1 MACAEDGRLFMK
13 PTGIFYENS
22 ILSQLKTTSKS
33 EANKNYLEIQKS
45 KLDLEIAQLKDEVE
59 RLTKH
64 RSRLSKPEHS
74 VSPTLAA
81 IQEHEKI
88 RKKKTKIEEKRSQ
101 VQDEEWQFKTVEAI
115 EHNEADLARN
125 SRERLDRAKQEIEE
139 LRESC
144 FQLQQ
149 EINKVRDQIARVNS
163 QRENPRDVIE
173 RRRMEIEQA
182 VARHR
187 ELKAEYERYRSEQ
200 EREMSGINEL
210 QQQLILS
217 LKKQQEKNKRLL
229 ALEEAQKREINE
241 ILQARQQHAEK
252 VKAQGKETVKEGE
265 QGKKQTQEEP
275 RVVAKV
281 KEDALVSKSESVPT
295 AAVEE
300 RRVEDRK
307 TTHEEGQRPSEH
319 IEESERRKTKKGRY
333 VSSRAESARSTESL
347 PAQTSQDN
355 ESVSSHLRGRFE
367 TSECDST
374 SICELETESG
384 LVTPSEQFSLSEST
398 SLFPMDTDTT
408 RFGMYSLGDTT
419 ETMDVESSASGAP
432 FNELTT
438 LRIGDFVSRPSKRNI
453 MPVLVAQGTVVSCK
467 IETNR
472 NKSFSVLVSYK
483 KHTAAKRAIKKL
495 DGTLFGRTVMHVA
508 FAAVSGRSVQ
518 STLMESASECFM
530 SSCENGP
537 KIDEFLNADDVVAN
551 EANVRSSSQIT
562 PRDYCQVDSLIGSL

>member
-1 MACAEDGRLFMK
+1 MK

-22 ILSQLKTTSKS
+22 ILSQLKTTSQT

-45 KLDLEIAQLKDEVE
+45 KLELEIAQLKDEVE

-64 RSRLSKPEHS
+64 RSRLSKPEQS

-81 IQEHEKI
+81 IREHEKI
-88 RKKKTKIEEKRSQ
+88 HKKRTKIEEKKSQ

-115 EHNEADLARN
+115 EHNEVELSRN

-144 FQLQQ
+144 IQLQK
-149 EINKVRDQIARVNS
+149 EINKVRDQIAKVNS
-163 QRENPRDVIE
+163 QRENPKDVIE
-173 RRRMEIEQA
+173 RRRREIEQA

-187 ELKAEYERYRSEQ
+187 ELKAEYERYRSDQ

-210 QQQLILS
+210 QQQLILT
-217 LKKQQEKNKRLL
+217 LKKQQEKNKKLL
-229 ALEEAQKREINE
+229 ELEEAQKREI
-241 ILQARQQHAEK
+241 LQAKQQSVEK
-252 VKAQGKETVKEGE
+252 VKAQCKHEKKGDAEPMKKEAQK
-265 QGKKQTQEEP
+265 EP

-281 KEDALVSKSESVPT
+281 EEDALVSKRESVPT
-295 AAVEE
+295 VAAEE

-307 TTHEEGQRPSEH
+307 TTGERQREN
-319 IEESERRKTKKGRY
+319 IEESESRKTKKGNKERRA
-333 VSSRAESARSTESL
+333 SSRAESARSTESL
-347 PAQTSQDN
+347 PVQTSQDN
-355 ESVSSHLRGRFE
+355 ESVSSHMRGRFE

-398 SLFPMDTDTT
+398 SIFPVDSDTT
-408 RFGMYSLGDTT
+408 RFGMDSLGDTT

-432 FNELTT
+432 YNELTT
-438 LRIGDFVSRPSKRNI
+438 LRIGDFASRPSKRNI

-495 DGTLFGRTVMHVA
+495 NGTVFDGTVMHVA
-508 FAAVSGRSVQ
+508 FAAVSGRSAQ
-518 STLMESASECFM
+518 PTLMESASECFM

-537 KIDEFLNADDVVAN
+537 KIDEFLNADDAVAN

-562 PRDYCQVDSLIGSL
+562 PRDYCQVDSLIGSM

>member
-1 MACAEDGRLFMK
+1 MK

-22 ILSQLKTTSKS
+22 ILSQLKTTSQT

-81 IQEHEKI
+81 IREHEKI
-88 RKKKTKIEEKRSQ
+88 HKKRTKIEEKKSQ

-115 EHNEADLARN
+115 EHNEVELSRN

-144 FQLQQ
+144 IQLQK
-149 EINKVRDQIARVNS
+149 EINKVRDQIAKVNS
-163 QRENPRDVIE
+163 QRENPKDVIE
-173 RRRMEIEQA
+173 RRRREIEQA

-187 ELKAEYERYRSEQ
+187 ELKAEYERYRSDQ

-210 QQQLILS
+210 QQQLILT
-217 LKKQQEKNKRLL
+217 LKKQQEKNKKLL
-229 ALEEAQKREINE
+229 ELEEAQKREI
-241 ILQARQQHAEK
+241 LQAKQQSVEK
-252 VKAQGKETVKEGE
+252 VKAQGKPEKKGDAEPMKKEA
-265 QGKKQTQEEP
+265 QKEP

-281 KEDALVSKSESVPT
+281 EEDAVVSKRESVPT
-295 AAVEE
+295 VAAEE

-307 TTHEEGQRPSEH
+307 TTGERQREN
-319 IEESERRKTKKGRY
+319 IEESESRKTKKGNKERRA
-333 VSSRAESARSTESL
+333 SSRAESARSTESL

-355 ESVSSHLRGRFE
+355 ESVSSHMRGRFE

-398 SLFPMDTDTT
+398 SIFPIDSDTT

-419 ETMDVESSASGAP
+419 ETMDVESSASAAP
-432 FNELTT
+432 YNELTT
-438 LRIGDFVSRPSKRNI
+438 LRIGDFASRPSKRNI

-495 DGTLFGRTVMHVA
+495 NGTVFGGTVMHVA
-508 FAAVSGRSVQ
+508 FAAVSGRSAQ
-518 STLMESASECFM
+518 PTLMESASECFM

-537 KIDEFLNADDVVAN
+537 KIDEFLNADDAVAN

-562 PRDYCQVDSLIGSL
+562 PRDYCQVDSLIGSM